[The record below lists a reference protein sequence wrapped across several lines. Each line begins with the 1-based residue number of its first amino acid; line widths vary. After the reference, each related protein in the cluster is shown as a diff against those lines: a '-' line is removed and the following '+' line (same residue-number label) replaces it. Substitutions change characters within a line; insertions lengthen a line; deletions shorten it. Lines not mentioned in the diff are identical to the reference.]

1 MKIALA
7 LMMGLLILSYA
18 IYKWLDIQQFGQ
30 TPTAEETEA
39 WQNLSNFDAKTKTF
53 TNLVPGDLRQ
63 DMQTWPL
70 LKAYIFG
77 SEIRVPTQ
85 KLPTLEPDVQAFLSH
100 DEKPLKWLWLGHST
114 LYLNIRGK
122 LILVDPVFGPSSSP
136 LSFMVKRFQ
145 DPAIALE
152 NLPKPQLV
160 LLSHDHY
167 DHLDA
172 STIRF
177 LAGTSA
183 RFLVS
188 LGIGARLQSWGIAKE
203 RIEELN
209 WHSGSTWEGI
219 TFTAVPAQ
227 HFSGRGLFDANKT
240 LWVGWILE
248 VETLKLIYSGDTGYA
263 PHFKDIGE
271 RYGPFDLAF
280 LECGQYNRMWRYV
293 HMLPEEV
300 IQAAKELKAT
310 NISPVHWGMFNLSL
324 HDWFEPIER
333 ITRLADTEKIPI
345 WHPRLGELVRFP
357 GEPAAEAWWR
367 QHPDFIR
374 RTQVETAS
382 P

>member
-7 LMMGLLILSYA
+7 LILGLLILSYA

-39 WQNLSNFDAKTKTF
+39 WQNLSNFDARTKTF
-53 TNLVPGDLRQ
+53 INLVPGDLRQ

-77 SEIRVPTQ
+77 PEIRVPTQ
-85 KLPTLEPDVQAFLSH
+85 KLPALDPDIQAFLRN
-100 DEKPLKWLWLGHST
+100 DEQPLKWLWLGHST
-114 LYLNIRGK
+114 LYWNVRGK

-145 DPAIALE
+145 APAIALE
-152 NLPKPQLV
+152 NLPEPQLV

-183 RFLVS
+183 RFLVP
-188 LGIGARLQSWGIAKE
+188 LGLGARLRTWGVAKE

-209 WHSGSTWEGI
+209 WHSRITWEGI
-219 TFTAVPAQ
+219 DFTAVPAQ

-248 VETLKLIYSGDTGYA
+248 AEKLKLIYSGDTGYA
-263 PHFKDIGE
+263 GHFKDIGE

-300 IQAAKELKAT
+300 IQSAKELKAAS
-310 NISPVHWGMFNLSL
+310 ISPVHWGMFNLSL

-333 ITRLADTEKIPI
+333 ITRLADSEKIPI
-345 WHPRLGELVRFP
+345 WHPRLGELVSFP
-357 GEPAAEAWWR
+357 GEPTAEAWWR

-374 RTQVETAS
+374 RTPLETAN